1 MKSAYEIILAP
12 LMTEKMTMLT
22 ERENL
27 RASRLNERAKE
38 SKKKGEQVQ
47 PRLTVAFRVDRDANK
62 IEIGRAV
69 EEIWKVRVA
78 SVRTINC
85 EGKLKRLGRFAGR
98 RANWKKA
105 IVTLAEGQTIP
116 EFTA

>member
-1 MKSAYEIILAP
+1 MKSAYQIILAP
-12 LMTEKMTMLT
+12 LTTEKMSMLA

-27 RASRLNERAKE
+27 RASRLNERAKAG
-38 SKKKGEQVQ
+38 KKKGDPVQ

-69 EEIWKVRVA
+69 EEIWKVRVE

-85 EGKLKRLGRFAGR
+85 GGKLKRLGRFAGR
-98 RANWKKA
+98 RKDWKKA